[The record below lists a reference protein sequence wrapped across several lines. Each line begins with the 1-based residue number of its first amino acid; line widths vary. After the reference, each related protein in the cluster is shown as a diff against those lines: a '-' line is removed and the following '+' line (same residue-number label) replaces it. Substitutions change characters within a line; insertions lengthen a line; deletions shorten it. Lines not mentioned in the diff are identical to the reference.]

1 MDNFTSSSA
10 DAGCCCQVSWSWTGN
25 TKGFSEQF
33 QLDGLLNYYKG
44 GATMEPINQVA
55 L

>member
-1 MDNFTSSSA
+1 MLVVVAKYHDLEQATPRSFLSSSNSM
-10 DAGCCCQVSWSWTGN
+10 GYWT
-25 TKGFSEQF
+25 TR
-33 QLDGLLNYYKG
+33 G